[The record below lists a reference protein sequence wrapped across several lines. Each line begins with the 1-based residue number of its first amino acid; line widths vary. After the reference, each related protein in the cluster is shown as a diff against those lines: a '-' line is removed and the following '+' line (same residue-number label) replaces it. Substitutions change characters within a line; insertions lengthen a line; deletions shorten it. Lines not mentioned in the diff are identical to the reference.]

1 MLKIRKNI
9 QITRLKEAL
18 KEERAAID
26 LASIMVGVIVIGI
39 ISGVIAAAIFAVIPW
54 TQDNAAKAQLDSLRT
69 AQNAYTGLSASGQVN
84 PNVEKAAYSSLAGLQ
99 QQKLFK
105 VTSDVPLKVA
115 VNSDSTCY
123 TAVMQSKSGKYFWTD
138 SYTNKTQ
145 LVTAATNSDCSDIND
160 LILDKANGLFI
171 ATIDT
176 TTAACKNYTLPV
188 QGNVALKSINWGDG
202 NKTQN
207 YTATSSTTGAPHTY
221 AQSGIQTITATGTF
235 TKVGRFDSCVTSITT
250 FANTNTDSLKYAF
263 SNATNIKTITEI
275 PSTVKDLSFA
285 FYLNRSFNDASI
297 AKWNTSNVTN
307 IADMFAYSDSFNQ
320 DISGWDTKNVTNMD
334 EVFFGSKIFN
344 QPIGK
349 WNVNKVETFKNM
361 FNQSQTFNQSLAAWD
376 TSSAKN
382 MNGMFVFSK
391 KFNQNLTGWNVNK
404 VTDYTNFNAY
414 SDLTN
419 SNIPL
424 WKN

>member
-1 MLKIRKNI
+1 MLAVREK
-9 QITRLKEAL
+9 TRIKRFKEAWQ
-18 KEERAAID
+18 EEQAAID

-54 TQDNAAKAQLDSLRT
+54 TQDNAAKAQLDSVRT

-84 PNVEKAAYSSLAGLQ
+84 PNVAKASYASLAGLQ

-105 VTSDVPLKVA
+105 ATSDTPLKVA

-145 LVTAATNSDCSDIND
+145 LVDASTNSDCTDVND
-160 LILDKANGLFI
+160 LVLDKANGLFI

-176 TTAACKNYTLPV
+176 TAAACKNYTLPV
-188 QGNVALKSINWGDG
+188 QGAVALKSINWGDG

-207 YTATSSTTGAPHTY
+207 YSATSSTTGAPHTY
-221 AQSGIQTITATGTF
+221 TQSGVQTITATGTF
-235 TKVGRFDSCVTSITT
+235 TQLGKLDSCVTAITT
-250 FANTNTDSLKYAF
+250 FANTNTTTLTYTF
-263 SNATNIKTITEI
+263 SNASNIKTIAEI

-285 FYLNRSFNDASI
+285 FYFNHSFNDASI
-297 AKWNTSNVTN
+297 TKWNVSNVTN
-307 IADMFAYSDSFNQ
+307 MTDMFTYADTFNQ
-320 DISGWDTKNVTNMD
+320 DISSWNTGSVTNLD
-334 EVFFGSKIFN
+334 EMFFGSKAFN

-349 WNVNKVETFKNM
+349 WNVSKVQSFKNM
-361 FNQSQTFNQSLAAWD
+361 FNQSQIFNQSLAAWD
-376 TSSAKN
+376 TSSATN
-382 MNGMFVFSK
+382 MNGMFVFSR
-391 KFNQNLTGWNVNK
+391 KFNQNLTGWNVNT
-404 VTDYTNFNAY
+404 VTDHGNFNAA

-419 SNIPL
+419 ANSPI